1 MLSYIVINYNK
12 YYKSTVCTLGGA
24 DQLLPQHDDGK
35 FNKLLVHTLSDYF
48 NLKIKFVW
56 VGQETESLKGII
68 QRDGH
73 G

>member
-1 MLSYIVINYNK
+1 
-12 YYKSTVCTLGGA
+12 
-24 DQLLPQHDDGK
+24 
-35 FNKLLVHTLSDYF
+35 LLVHTLSEYF

-68 QRDGH
+68 QRDGI